1 MNSVMRY
8 ALTFIVPV
16 MALVYGIGDN
26 FKWWD
31 SVRGRTAALVGWRR
45 LATQGPVPRM
55 VVCED
60 DPEFCYLHKF
70 IIDNTENNE
79 VIKRHHNGIK
89 PTCILRVGGWLQA
102 DIGKGGLPEDYPDP
116 RFIPESAPI
125 LFVYN
130 YSPDEIRLKSTVHG
144 DKVLPIGS
152 LGDIRR
158 WIQQH
163 RNQERFVVT
172 TILIGILSI
181 VVTIIELT
189 RSKSNKQAVDQKEN
203 DESI

>member
-16 MALVYGIGDN
+16 MALIYGIGDN

-31 SVRGRTAALVGWRR
+31 SVTGRTAALAGWRR
-45 LATQGPVPRM
+45 LATVGRRPTII
-55 VVCED
+55 VCRD
-60 DPEFCYLHKF
+60 DPEFHYLHKF
-70 IIDNTENNE
+70 IIQNTENNE
-79 VIKRHHNGIK
+79 VITRQQTGTKS
-89 PTCILRVGGWLQA
+89 TCIVRVGGSLQPYV
-102 DIGKGGLPEDYPDP
+102 GKGGLPEHYPDP
-116 RFIPESAPI
+116 RFVPESAPV

-130 YSPDEIRLKSTVHG
+130 YSPEEFRLRSAFHK
-144 DKVLPIGS
+144 DNVLPIGS

-163 RNQERFVVT
+163 RNQERFTAT
-172 TILIGILSI
+172 TILIGVLSI

-189 RSKSNKQAVDQKEN
+189 RSRSNKEGVDQKDN
-203 DESI
+203 DESS